1 MMTKNLERSI
11 FQSYKTIYIHACEK
25 IKQVFDLEKAK
36 AVGKKSSG
44 RLSEAFGDKRQT
56 ERQKDRFFFPR
67 SILTKLNFMKNFILT
82 IVVSLA
88 STVVMAMTMYSREQ
102 VESIEEPP
110 SRPLALIENTP
121 KIEAPKVELIV
132 KNHSK
137 FLEDIGMRESSGN
150 YKAVNQF
157 GYLGKYQFGRRTLN
171 ALGFDNVSNR
181 EFLENHS
188 IQEEAMFALL
198 THNKKI
204 LRRQIQK
211 YHGKTVHGIYITE
224 SGILAAAHLAGPG
237 NVKKFFRKGYEFKD
251 GNGTKMTSYMERFS
265 NYKLEF

>member
-121 KIEAPKVELIV
+121 KIEAPKVELAI
-132 KNHSK
+132 KDHNK
-137 FLEDIGMRESSGN
+137 FLEDLGMRESSGN

-157 GYLGKYQFGRRTLN
+157 GYLGKYQFGRKTLN
-171 ALGFDNVSNR
+171 ALGYKEVSNR
-181 EFLENHS
+181 EFLENAS
-188 IQEEAMFALL
+188 LQEEAMYALL
-198 THNKKI
+198 SHNKKI
-204 LRRQIQK
+204 LRRQIEK
-211 YHGKTVHGIYITE
+211 YHGKTINGILITE

-237 NVKKFFRKGYEFKD
+237 NVKKFLRKGYEFKD
-251 GNGTKMTSYMERFS
+251 GNGTKMTSYMVKFS
-265 NYKLEF
+265 SYRLEL